1 MSLCESA
8 HVGIADGDTKSSALR
23 LVKGSSAEVS
33 AGACFYTSGKAE
45 EGLLSQDS
53 FLFSEVFTFEFGLT
67 PQFTPLSE
75 RPRVFLQEGPDC
87 HPFAYERHQTWTRLV
102 EARG

>member
-67 PQFTPLSE
+67 PQFTPVSE
-75 RPRVFLQEGPDC
+75 RPRVFLVN
-87 HPFAYERHQTWTRLV
+87 FATFATTFPSESLRFLR
-102 EARG
+102 